1 MDLPRFL
8 RAFKYCVYR
17 ERCTARGILPR
28 FLIWRAIFGA
38 AFKNTCRAQ
47 VFRVELDRI
56 ARKHFCVAIDRMRT
70 AAKRRFAKLFALRF
84 AIVGM
89 WYECAGYG

>member
-17 ERCTARGILPR
+17 ERCTARGILLR
-28 FLIWRAIFGA
+28 FLIWRAIFSA

-47 VFRVELDRI
+47 VFCVEIDRI
-56 ARKHFCVAIDRMRT
+56 ARKHFRVTIDRMRA
-70 AAKRRFAKLFALRF
+70 AAKRHFAELSAELAP
-84 AIVGM
+84 AIIGM
-89 WYECAGYG
+89 